1 MMLPIG
7 ENSDLGLREHIEHL
21 KSALLSLP
29 ATGKTGFEGL
39 VGEALREI
47 TGVPFRLARSGS
59 QYGIDGRATF
69 EADAISFEC
78 KLYSNGLGK
87 DEVLARI
94 SEASINDPDMDI
106 WVLGATTQ
114 LPTQL
119 ADLVRRRGE
128 QDAISVLILDW
139 ATTGLPLL
147 AVALAMGGTTV
158 LGFLKSH
165 MEGVQFHQAEAA
177 LDAVRTSP
185 DFSSHADRIRA
196 ECDAP
201 SVGLALARRA
211 NTAWLSD
218 VFSSRKQAKLQ
229 FGQPLAPGD
238 KDNVTIRQR
247 KALIDQL
254 NSHITDAP
262 DNTVVYVLGGEGCGK
277 SWIVAQSWLNLAR
290 KPLMLF
296 LTPIDFP
303 DTNRRLDVDE
313 LLIKNLIRQTGE
325 RDCSPTIQGRWR
337 RMLGQ
342 WRNCPATDGPRLIVV
357 IDGINQRP
365 KLDWPRIIM
374 RVADEIGQLGGRVI
388 ITAHTPHFKD
398 RVRPRF
404 TEPFV
409 EIPVPEWTELERDTI
424 LSECDVTGSALR
436 PHVAAILRNPRLL
449 GITLEL
455 LKKGE
460 VTSLEELSLPLLLF
474 EHMRMS
480 ERDAPQPESASE
492 IAHNLQDYA
501 QKVLSRV
508 KDGQEDVLSVVN
520 DIQAV
525 ADGRFFQ
532 TVDGDATLIT
542 LKEEGLTLA
551 LGFYVISRLLSAQRS
566 NSDLANRLNVI
577 LEPMAAL
584 TITSDVVLA
593 ALTIAVV
600 NDRFATNEI
609 IVALIEGFAS
619 LQNPDQASFSALAG
633 LAKRRPNSFM
643 DAAQALCL
651 SERYQPNFDW
661 IQEAPIAA
669 SRDAHC
675 WPLMVGKIHS
685 WLSVYSLSPERGI
698 LRLPTPDQQQ
708 KVQDQIEKNRLK
720 LEQKKQALSASELKM
735 LEAMSEEKGD
745 LSRLSQLALQL
756 LAGKPLASF
765 AQSLVKFPFS
775 SALNS
780 DHATPYKEF
789 RHLVSLNRIDWAQTR
804 KALLSESALL
814 RNADVSSTGKWAL
827 VTILRATGHSDDGEE
842 ADTLVEDL
850 TKGRPRPTGWRRIET
865 YCASDPCDPDS
876 EKPENVAHTV
886 EQYGEID
893 VSKVS
898 IAMGPTSEG
907 LFFAMARPGI
917 ARFVPEVAA
926 AKHRELFADVLHR
939 TGFPLRQGL
948 FELSKHTALLTE
960 EDARAFLKRRSELST
975 NHATDGLSKEDAW
988 IVSQYHLLLAF
999 PFLSAQ
1005 EQAAT
1010 LLAGEQ
1016 DERFLLDLFHMAK
1029 SLDEKVFESLLRTA
1043 CAENDERGQSLLLQL
1058 GYHTS
1063 APLSV
1068 DARKRVAKLMQSVS
1082 DEVRTFALGVIA
1094 QSGDKEL
1101 LGEVVKSE
1109 WTATGAKTKSYFETW
1124 FGSMVLLE
1132 AASQGLIAH
1141 EDAVDRISARLYGR
1155 AAAILDT
1162 DAVHEIAR
1170 RVDVS
1175 IAHVVGLGNEI
1186 VAPDIELQV
1195 DPARPCEPS
1204 RFTVNERPSQ
1214 GKDLAEQM
1222 RLLSED
1228 AKAFEQRQRNSRD
1241 AFLKLE
1247 ANLTR
1252 ASARIILDNL
1262 SLEGFAAV
1270 VTAAGELADR
1280 WHKLFMNIADNKVP
1294 SVHNLILWLAHALA
1308 RKDSEKAK
1316 MLLRKAE
1323 NCEPFVRI
1331 TYGRARIHLDAMA
1344 TWSGIRNPV
1353 LDDLRFALLDRAHT
1367 DHDLS
1372 LEVLAAL
1379 LNDQQELLVA
1389 YVEAKL
1395 DKQEPSEVARGVMV
1409 AGFSDQSEFN
1419 DEVLASYGGEAG
1431 LIGDA
1436 LKAAKYAYERNVWAR
1451 HWFEMMCQTDDRED
1465 FWRHSVL
1472 FSKIVD
1478 GRFDAWRTDYAQKGN
1493 PIQLFGF
1500 SLDEAVKK
1508 RIARW
1513 KTHRSKT
1520 LFGLD
1525 APAPVFLQSS
1535 GSDFH
1540 S

>member
-1 MMLPIG
+1 MNPTLG
-7 ENSDLGLREHIEHL
+7 KHVENL
-21 KSALLSLP
+21 KATLLSLP
-29 ATGKTGFEGL
+29 ATGEKGFEGL
-39 VGEALREI
+39 IRETLREI
-47 TGVPFRLARSGS
+47 TGVPFRLAGGGS
-59 QYGIDGRATF
+59 QHGIDGRSAF
-69 EADAISFEC
+69 QADAIGFEC
-78 KLYSNGLGK
+78 KLYSTPLDK
-87 DEVLARI
+87 DNVLARI
-94 SEASINDPDMDI
+94 SEAPIKDPHMEV
-106 WVLGATTQ
+106 WVLGATM
-114 LPTQL
+114 PVSAQL
-119 ADLVRRRGE
+119 ADLVRKRGE
-128 QDAISVLILDW
+128 LDGVFVLILDW

-147 AVALAMGGTTV
+147 AVALAMSGPRV
-158 LGFLKSH
+158 QGFLKTNI
-165 MEGVQFHQAEAA
+165 GDVAKLQEAVEA
-177 LDAVRTSP
+177 LDAVRGSP
-185 DFSSHADRIRA
+185 DFSSLADRLRA
-196 ECDAP
+196 ECNAS

-211 NTAWLSD
+211 NTELLSD
-218 VFSSRKQAKLQ
+218 SFSSREQAKLQ

-238 KDNVTIRQR
+238 TDNVSIRQR
-247 KALIDQL
+247 KTLVAQL
-254 NSHITDAP
+254 NSYITAAP
-262 DNTVVYVLGGEGCGK
+262 DSTVVFVLGDEGCGK
-277 SWIVAQSWLNLAR
+277 SWIVAQSWLNLAQR
-290 KPLMLF
+290 PLMLF
-296 LTPIDFP
+296 LTPKDFA
-303 DTNRRLDVDE
+303 DADGQSDAANLLLTNLIKQTGGSAGSTTIRCWNRRFE
-313 LLIKNLIRQTGE
+313 
-325 RDCSPTIQGRWR
+325 
-337 RMLGQ
+337 Q
-342 WRNCPATDGPRLIVV
+342 WRTSPVADARRLIVV

-365 KLDWPRIIM
+365 KLDWARIIE
-374 RVADEIGQLGGRVI
+374 RVADEVGQLGGRVVV
-388 ITAHTPHFKD
+388 TARTPYFRD
-398 RVRPRF
+398 RVEPRL
-404 TEPFV
+404 EASAARV
-409 EIPVPEWTELERDTI
+409 EISVPEWTESERDEI
-424 LSECDVTGSALR
+424 LAASGMKRTALYPSVSAS
-436 PHVAAILRNPRLL
+436 LRNPRLL
-449 GITLEL
+449 GIALEL
-455 LKKGE
+455 MSADE
-460 VTSLEELSLPLLLF
+460 ISTLEELTVSRLLF
-474 EHMRMS
+474 EHIRKS
-480 ERDAPQPESASE
+480 ERDVSEQPLASE
-492 IAHNLQDYA
+492 IALKLQEHA
-501 QKVLSRV
+501 QQIKSRIE
-508 KDGQEDVLSVVN
+508 DGTEDDLLVFRDV
-520 DIQAV
+520 QAV
-525 ADGRFFQ
+525 ADGRFLVP
-532 TVDGDATLIT
+532 VDGDPTRYS
-542 LKEEGLTLA
+542 LKDDGLTLA
-551 LGFYVISRLLSAQRS
+551 LGFLVIDRLGVARRNGRNLRGELDA
-566 NSDLANRLNVI
+566 I
-577 LEPMAAL
+577 LGPIESLGDTA
-584 TITSDVVLA
+584 DVVLA
-593 ALTIAVV
+593 ALTIAAV
-600 NDRFATNEI
+600 DKRFGPDETLT
-609 IVALIEGFAS
+609 ALIEGFAS
-619 LQNPDQASFSALAG
+619 LQNPDQVSFSAFAG
-633 LAKRRPNSFM
+633 LAKRRLKSFM

-651 SERYQPNFDW
+651 SGSHKSNFDW
-661 IQEAPIAA
+661 IQEALMAA
-669 SRDAHC
+669 SRDGHC
-675 WPLMVGKIHS
+675 WQLMVDRIRS

-698 LRLPTPDQQQ
+698 VRPPVPDQQQ
-708 KVQDQIEKNRLK
+708 MVQDQLEKNRLK

-814 RNADVSSTGKWAL
+814 RTADVSSTGKWAL

-850 TKGRPRPTGWRRIET
+850 TKGRPRPTSWRRIET

-876 EKPENVAHTV
+876 EKPENVAHTAR
-886 EQYGEID
+886 QYGEID

-898 IAMGPTSEG
+898 TAMGPTSEG

-948 FELSKHTALLTE
+948 FELHKHTALLTE

-1010 LLAGEQ
+1010 LLVGEQ

-1109 WTATGAKTKSYFETW
+1109 WTATGGKTKSYFETW

-1204 RFTVNERPSQ
+1204 MFTVNERPSQ

-1308 RKDSEKAK
+1308 KKDSEKAK

-1331 TYGRARIHLDAMA
+1331 TYGRAGIHLDAMA

-1353 LDDLRFALLDRAHT
+1353 LNDLRFARLDRAHT

-1389 YVEAKL
+1389 YVKAKL

-1451 HWFEMMCQTDDRED
+1451 HWFEMMCETNENVD
-1465 FWRHSVL
+1465 FWRYCVL
-1472 FSKIVD
+1472 FLKIVD
-1478 GRFDAWRTDYAQKGN
+1478 GRFDAWRSDYARNGN

-1500 SLDEAVKK
+1500 SLDSSLKK
-1508 RIARW
+1508 RLERW
-1513 KTHRSKT
+1513 KGHRSRK

-1525 APAPVFLQSS
+1525 APASIFLERA
-1535 GSDFH
+1535 DIDD
-1540 S
+1540 